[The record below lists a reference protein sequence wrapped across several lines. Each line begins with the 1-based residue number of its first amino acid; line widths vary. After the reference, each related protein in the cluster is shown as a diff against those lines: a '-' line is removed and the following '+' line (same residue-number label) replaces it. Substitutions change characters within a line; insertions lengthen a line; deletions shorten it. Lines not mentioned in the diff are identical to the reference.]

1 MSTTIQLPKLGFTM
15 SEGVI
20 VEWYVADGGMVRA
33 GELLYAL
40 EAEKATQEIEAPA
53 SGTLRIMAQP
63 GETHPVGAVL
73 GYIE

>member
-20 VEWYVADGGMVRA
+20 VEWYVADGGMVQT